1 MTDKIRYKIVK
12 TALQKGDVILSLN
25 IDNAL
30 SKTIKEVTN
39 SKYSHTMMYVGN
51 GNVLESTIGG
61 TKITP
66 LAHYVTPVYNICI
79 VRPLIDG
86 YERDKVVAE
95 SLKLLGKRYGYLQLF
110 YYLFLRL
117 IGKSEDPTWQ
127 LDIQPNALVC
137 SEAIALAF
145 EKIGKPVKSKLKSSQ
160 IEPVDFIQSPNFVK
174 VYEYPPKTV

>member
-1 MTDKIRYKIVK
+1 MIDKIRYKAVK
-12 TALQKGDVILSLN
+12 SVLEKGDVILTLN

-30 SKTIKEVTN
+30 SNTIKNVTH
-39 SKYSHTMMYVGN
+39 SKYSHVIMYIGN
-51 GNVLESTIGG
+51 GNVIESTIGG

-66 LAHYVTPVYNICI
+66 LAHYITPNYNMC
-79 VRPLIDG
+79 VMKPLIES
-86 YERDKVVAE
+86 YERDKVVEE
-95 SLKLLGKRYGYLQLF
+95 SLKLLGKRYGYVQLA

-117 IGKSEDPTWQ
+117 IGKSEDPSWQ

-160 IEPVDFIQSPNFVK
+160 IEPVDFIQSPQFVR
-174 VYEYPPKTV
+174 VIEYPPKII